1 MSEIRLIICEADE
14 DWSGIVHGGSGD
26 LAIAALS
33 ADPATLKE
41 LEAACGRYEKPV
53 PGRPFFAN
61 LSRRLC
67 DEPHDAGLVVIDLIA
82 RLIVVDSTY
91 SSPERAGAI
100 TYHDGEQET
109 DKWLRYHLAD
119 DWLFS
124 HEASQWRSVAERR
137 RRERA
142 ARPLIDARSVF
153 YGPPML
159 EFVAREIF
167 AAFAGRKP
175 SADSDY
181 DTIKDI
187 HAAWLLT
194 PRDDLGGVCPRDVAL
209 ERRDQIGWD
218 LQNQADRWSRLDE
231 RPPGLDESSFAFR
244 YGGFGTHEL
253 VKYYDLVRELLW
265 SSRDRLTPGQESRS
279 PADGVEALQVGDFL
293 ASEVSRLEGVR
304 DQWLNTPD
312 PECHM
317 RTPRSIIDRERARL
331 PEGVSGHEAM
341 VDPDCPCCQMMAE
354 LPGPAFWHLDGCEMD
369 DDFAF
374 DIYHRTRETWEAE
387 RQEWMERSRRFDAE
401 WAERERLGVTRGDE
415 DDDRSVWTS
424 SFSVDDA
431 ADLPLGVRLF
441 GIGCHLAEL
450 IAELRIATE
459 QTSPQSQAQQFIDIL
474 NRDFGNLREV
484 LLTSEPSLGASLLH
498 PVIDRFTE
506 SLAAVAVVRTDLAA
520 KCESLTNALARF
532 LAPPAPKPSWDSGEE
547 ETPF

>member
-1 MSEIRLIICEADE
+1 MA
-14 DWSGIVHGGSGD
+14 
-26 LAIAALS
+26 
-33 ADPATLKE
+33 
-41 LEAACGRYEKPV
+41 
-53 PGRPFFAN
+53 
-61 LSRRLC
+61 
-67 DEPHDAGLVVIDLIA
+67 
-82 RLIVVDSTY
+82 STY
-91 SSPERAGAI
+91 SSPPRAGAI
-100 TYHDGEQET
+100 TYHDGQEET
-109 DKWLRYHLAD
+109 DTWLRYHLAD

-124 HEASQWRSVAERR
+124 DEAGQWRSVAEQR

-142 ARPLIDARSVF
+142 ERPLIDARSVF
-153 YGPPML
+153 YGRPLL
-159 EFVAREIF
+159 EFVGREVF
-167 AAFAGRKP
+167 AAFAGREL
-175 SADSDY
+175 SDDLDY

-194 PRDDLGGVCPRDVAL
+194 PRDDLGGACPRDLAL
-209 ERRDQIGWD
+209 QRRDQIGWD

-231 RPPGLDESSFAFR
+231 PPPGLDESSFAFR

-265 SSRDRLTPGQESRS
+265 SCRERLTQVQESRS
-279 PADGVEALQVGDFL
+279 PADGTQALQVGDFL
-293 ASEVSRLEGVR
+293 ASEVSRLQVVR
-304 DQWLNTPD
+304 DEWLDTPD

-374 DIYHRTRETWEAE
+374 DTRHRTREEWEAE
-387 RQEWMERSRRFDAE
+387 QQEWQERSRRFDAE
-401 WAERERLGVTRGDE
+401 WAERERLGVTRASE
-415 DDDRSVWTS
+415 EDDRSVWTS

-431 ADLPLGVRLF
+431 SDLPLGGRLF

-450 IAELRIATE
+450 IADLRIDTDP
-459 QTSPQSQAQQFIDIL
+459 TSQQSQAQQFIDEL

-484 LLTSEPSLGASLLH
+484 LQNSEPSLGASLLH

-506 SLAAVAVVRTDLAA
+506 SLASVAVVRTDLTE
-520 KCESLTNALARF
+520 KCESLTNSLARF
-532 LAPPAPKPSWDSGEE
+532 LAPPSPETSWDSGEE